1 MGLEWNRKVEPLN
14 RNVFPT
20 NLSIGLGSEPFKG
33 RMLEFYWPRALS
45 STCHAK
51 VTIRPSLHCSQLHL
65 FTLNS
70 LTGRLLA
77 NLKLLKWPSDSLG
90 PSATTK
96 IDRTPARSLGTYRL
110 RRICF
115 RFMFSVYVVAF
126 ASTRCRTGETKHSRS
141 KTIKIQILT
150 PVNKTF
156 RNR

>member
-51 VTIRPSLHCSQLHL
+51 VTIRPSLHCSQLPL

-70 LTGRLLA
+70 ITGRLLA

-110 RRICF
+110 RRIFVSGLCF
-115 RFMFSVYVVAF
+115 L
-126 ASTRCRTGETKHSRS
+126 STWLPLPALDAGQAKLNTAALKQS
-141 KTIKIQILT
+141 KFKY
-150 PVNKTF
+150 
-156 RNR
+156 